1 MQSERAV
8 LFVNGV
14 IPKLPALQATMQPSD
29 LIVAVDGGLR
39 HVSALGLT
47 PHWIIGDMDSVAPDE
62 LDHWQAKGVRI
73 DRYPVEKDET
83 DLELALQ
90 TVIQAGYQTIKIAA
104 ATGGRLDHTLGNLNL
119 LSDPRLQ
126 DFNVRLDD
134 GQVEIFVIRTDAEIN
149 GTAGDIVSL
158 LPLGAAVAGVLT
170 TDLKFPL
177 RRETLYP
184 EKTRG
189 ISNVMLGEHARVEIT
204 HGTLLCI
211 HYRNQYL
218 E

>member
-1 MQSERAV
+1 MQPGRAV
-8 LFVNGV
+8 LFVNGEM
-14 IPKLPALQATMQPSD
+14 PSAPAMQAVVRPDD
-29 LIVAVDGGLR
+29 LIVAVDGGLK
-39 HVSALGLT
+39 HVRALGLE
-47 PHWIIGDMDSVAPDE
+47 PHWIIGDLDSVAPDE
-62 LDHWQAKGVRI
+62 ISHWQAMGVKI

-90 TVIQAGYQTIKIAA
+90 SVIQSGYHIILIAA
-104 ATGGRLDHTLGNLNL
+104 ATGGRLDHALGNLYL
-119 LSDPRLQ
+119 LTDPQLQ
-126 DFNVRLDD
+126 SLDVRLDD
-134 GQVEIFVIRTDAEIN
+134 GLAEIFLIHDEAEIN
-149 GTAGDIVSL
+149 GAAGDIVSL

-189 ISNVMLGEHARVEIT
+189 ISNVMLSGNARVEIA
-204 HGTLLCI
+204 HGSLLCI

-218 E
+218 K

>member
-1 MQSERAV
+1 MQTGRAV
-8 LFVNGV
+8 LFVNGE
-14 IPKLPALQATMQPSD
+14 LPNTPAMRAAIRPDD
-29 LIVAVDGGLR
+29 LIVAVDGGLK
-39 HVSALGLT
+39 HVQALGLE
-47 PHWIIGDMDSVAPDE
+47 PQWIIGDLDSVAPDE
-62 LDHWQAKGVRI
+62 IDQWQIRGVKI

-90 TVIQAGYQTIKIAA
+90 SVMRAGYQTILIAA
-104 ATGGRLDHTLGNLNL
+104 ATGGRLDHTLGNLFL
-119 LSDPRLQ
+119 LSDPRLL
-126 DFNVRLDD
+126 DFDVRLDD
-134 GQVEIFVIRTDAEIN
+134 GLVEIFLISNEADITGA
-149 GTAGDIVSL
+149 AGDIVSL

-189 ISNVMLGEHARVEIT
+189 ISNVMLGEHARVEIA

-211 HYRNQYL
+211 HYRNHYL

>member
-1 MQSERAV
+1 MQPGRAV
-8 LFVNGV
+8 LFVNGEM
-14 IPKLPALQATMQPSD
+14 PSAPAMRAIIRPDD

-47 PHWIIGDMDSVAPDE
+47 PHWIIGDLDSVAPDE
-62 LDHWQAKGVRI
+62 MDHWQSSGVKI

-90 TVIQAGYQTIKIAA
+90 SVVRSGYDTILIAA

-149 GTAGDIVSL
+149 GAAGDIVSL
-158 LPLGAAVAGVLT
+158 LPLGAAVEGVLT

>member
-1 MQSERAV
+1 
-8 LFVNGV
+8 
-14 IPKLPALQATMQPSD
+14 
-29 LIVAVDGGLR
+29 VDGGLK
-39 HVSALGLT
+39 HVQALGLE
-47 PHWIIGDMDSVAPDE
+47 PQWIIGDLDSVAPDE
-62 LDHWQAKGVRI
+62 IDQWQIRGVKI

-90 TVIQAGYQTIKIAA
+90 SVMRAGYQTILIAA
-104 ATGGRLDHTLGNLNL
+104 ATGGRLDHTLGNLFL
-119 LSDPRLQ
+119 LSDPRLL
-126 DFNVRLDD
+126 DFDVRLDD
-134 GQVEIFVIRTDAEIN
+134 GLVEIFLISNEADITGA
-149 GTAGDIVSL
+149 AGDIVSL
-158 LPLGAAVAGVLT
+158 LPLGAEVAGVLT

-189 ISNVMLGEHARVEIT
+189 ISNVMLGEHARVEIA

-211 HYRNQYL
+211 HYRNHYL